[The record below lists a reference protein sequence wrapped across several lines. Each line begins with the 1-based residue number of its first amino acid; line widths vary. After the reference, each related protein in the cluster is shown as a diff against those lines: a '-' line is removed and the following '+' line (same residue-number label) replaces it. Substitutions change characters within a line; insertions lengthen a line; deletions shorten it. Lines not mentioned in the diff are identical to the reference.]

1 MFDVLGQ
8 LGALKRYARS
18 LARNPADVEDLVHD
32 TLVRAYER
40 RSSFRGGANLRNW
53 LLSILHN
60 THVDRVRSSSSR
72 TRRETAINAEM
83 ETSHPAHQE
92 HGVRLAQICAA
103 FDTLPEDQREA
114 LHLIAI
120 EDMSYQQ
127 AADLLDVPV
136 GTLMSRVSRA
146 RAALRDFENT
156 PKNPTHLRIVGGGND

>member
-8 LGALKRYARS
+8 LGALKHYARS
-18 LARNPADVEDLVHD
+18 LAHNPADAEDLVHD

-40 RSSFRGGANLRNW
+40 RSSFRRGANLRTW

-60 THVDRVRSSSSR
+60 THVDRIRSSSSR
-72 TRRETAINAEM
+72 TRRETVANAEI
-83 ETSHPAHQE
+83 ETSYPAHQE
-92 HGVRLAQICAA
+92 HGIRLAQIRAA
-103 FDTLPEDQREA
+103 FDKLPDDQREA

-127 AADLLDVPV
+127 AAQLLDVPT

-146 RAALRDFENT
+146 RAALRDFENNS
-156 PKNPTHLRIVGGGND
+156 KNPPHLRIVGGGHD